1 MSQEIFVSLLVHFSL
16 LQMLI
21 NLFIKNYA
29 LIREL
34 EMQPDSEL
42 SIITGETGAGK
53 SIMLGAVGLLLGNR
67 ADTRVLYDEGE
78 KCVIEGT
85 FDVPDH
91 DSLAHVFEEEELDY
105 DATNII
111 RREIS
116 PSGKSRAFVNDTPV
130 TLETLRKIG
139 NLLVDVHSQHDTLQL
154 GSIEYQL
161 YIIDTYAQNQGI
173 QEEYR
178 QSYKQYKKYQHTYED
193 LVANAD
199 TLRKEL
205 DYNKFLLD
213 ELTEADLT
221 ANEEQEMLE
230 DQLKM
235 LENAEEI
242 KIKLN
247 TAIDVLSNSEYAVN
261 TSLRQV
267 VSILNQLSNLAG
279 KYGGLRERVES
290 SLIELKDVAAE
301 LETEEGNIE
310 FDPERINQ
318 IQERLTM
325 IYRLQKKH
333 TVESIQELL
342 SIQEVLEAKV
352 GKTLNFDEA
361 IAEAKKQMDK
371 SYEALMKIAEKLSA
385 TRTQVIASIEG
396 ELMELLKDVGMP
408 NATISILHETVKP
421 IPSGIDTVSLR
432 FSANKGMKPQELK
445 SVASGGEFSRLMLC
459 VKYLLADKTSLPTI
473 IFDEIDTGISG
484 EVAIKVG
491 RMIKRMAQAK
501 HQVLAISHLHQIAA
515 KGNVHYFVYK
525 DNSSEKTV
533 SKIKK
538 LTEAE
543 RINEIAKMIG
553 GENPSESAI
562 KNARELLEM
571 SEP

>member
-1 MSQEIFVSLLVHFSL
+1 
-16 LQMLI
+16 MLI

-34 EMQPDSEL
+34 EMQPDPEL

-53 SIMLGAVGLLLGNR
+53 SIMLGAIGLLLGNR

-105 DATNII
+105 DRTNII

-161 YIIDTYAQNQGI
+161 YIIDTYSQNQAL
-173 QEEYR
+173 QEDYR
-178 QSYKQYKKYQHTYED
+178 QSYKNYKKLQHTYDD

-199 TLRKEL
+199 SLRKEL

-221 ANEEQEMLE
+221 ANEEQDQLE

-247 TAIDVLSNSEYAVN
+247 TALDVLSNSEYAITTN
-261 TSLRQV
+261 LRQV
-267 VSILNQLSNLAG
+267 VGVLSQLSNLST
-279 KYGGLRERVES
+279 KYGTLRERVES

-318 IQERLTM
+318 IQERLSM

-333 TVESIQELL
+333 NVESIQELL
-342 SIQEVLEAKV
+342 TIQEVLEQKV
-352 GKTLNFDEA
+352 GKVLNFDEA
-361 IAEAKKQMDK
+361 IADAQKKMDK
-371 SYEALMKIAEKLSA
+371 SYEALMKVADKLSKS
-385 TRTQVIASIEG
+385 RIKVIPSIER

-408 NATISILHETVKP
+408 NATISILHEIAKP
-421 IPSGIDTVSLR
+421 IPSGIDMVSLR

-553 GENPSESAI
+553 GENPSESAL
-562 KNARELLEM
+562 KNARELLETA
-571 SEP
+571 

>member
-1 MSQEIFVSLLVHFSL
+1 
-16 LQMLI
+16 MLI
-21 NLFIKNYA
+21 NLLIKNYA

-34 EMQPDSEL
+34 AMQPDPEL

-53 SIMLGAVGLLLGNR
+53 SIMLGAIGLLLGNR
-67 ADTRVLYDEGE
+67 ADTRALYDDGE

-85 FDVPDH
+85 FDVPSH

-105 DATNII
+105 DTTNII

-154 GSIEYQL
+154 GSNDYQL
-161 YIIDTYAQNQGI
+161 QIIDTYAQNQAMLD
-173 QEEYR
+173 EYR
-178 QSYKQYKKYQHTYED
+178 QAYRQYRKQRNAYDD
-193 LVANAD
+193 LVENAGS
-199 TLRKEL
+199 LRKEL

-213 ELTEADLT
+213 ELAEADL
-221 ANEEQEMLE
+221 AADEEQGILE

-242 KIKLN
+242 KTKLN
-247 TAIDVLSNSEYAVN
+247 TAIDTLSGSEVAVN
-261 TSLRQV
+261 VGLRQV
-267 VSILNQLSNLAG
+267 VGILGQLSTLSA
-279 KYGGLRERVES
+279 KYANLRERVES
-290 SLIELKDVAAE
+290 ALIELKDVAAE
-301 LETEEGNIE
+301 LETEESSIE
-310 FDPERINQ
+310 FDAERISQ
-318 IQERLTM
+318 IQERLTV

-333 TVESIQELL
+333 NVDSIQELL
-342 SIQEVLEAKV
+342 TIQETLEAKV
-352 GKTLNFDEA
+352 GRVLNFDDA
-361 IAEAKKQMDK
+361 IAEAKKELDKTMDVLLNL
-371 SYEALMKIAEKLSA
+371 AQRLSE
-385 TRTQVIASIEG
+385 TRTRVVANIEG

-408 NATISILHETVKP
+408 NATIMIRHETVKP
-421 IPSGIDTVSLR
+421 LPNGTDAVSFR

-491 RMIKRMAQAK
+491 RMIKRMAEAK
-501 HQVLAISHLHQIAA
+501 HQVIAISHLHQIAA

-525 DNSSEKTV
+525 DNSAEKTV

-538 LTEAE
+538 LTGQE
-543 RINEIAKMIG
+543 RIAEIAKMIG
-553 GENPSESAI
+553 GENPSASAI
-562 KNARELLEM
+562 KNAKELLTTV
-571 SEP
+571 